1 MGCDYNPLVIGQF
14 SETKEDHATVN
25 LAAVEVISLAP
36 AVRNTYNTRPF
47 PGFNFV
53 DPWNFGIG

>member
-25 LAAVEVISLAP
+25 LTAVEVISLAP

-47 PGFNFV
+47 PDFNFV
-53 DPWNFGIG
+53 DP

>member
-14 SETKEDHATVN
+14 SEIKENHATIN
-25 LAAVEVISLAP
+25 LTAVEVISLAP

-47 PGFNFV
+47 PDFNFV
-53 DPWNFGIG
+53 DP